1 MGDYSVTRFYDAN
14 SRVEYDPSTGQNPHQ
29 AGTAQCTPPKNPM
42 IATFLTKFIIP
53 LFVYGAEK
61 YLRDLSGDEKREYV
75 LTLFGKLNLNVDPD
89 AVRLIL
95 ESACEKLDIEQGK
108 YVQSAATLIEGATEV
123 IKDTKK
129 K

>member
-1 MGDYSVTRFYDAN
+1 MYAIDLSGVIGVAVQLVVALVVLFAIPW
-14 SRVEYDPSTGQNPHQ
+14 V
-29 AGTAQCTPPKNPM
+29 AKKNPM
-42 IATFLTKFIIP
+42 IATFLAKFIVP

-61 YLRDLSGDEKREYV
+61 YLRDLSGEEKRNYV
-75 LTLFGKLNLNVDPD
+75 LNLFGKLNLNVDPD

-108 YVQSAATLIEGATEV
+108 YVQASDVLVDGVAEV
-123 IKDTKK
+123 VADNKK

>member
-1 MGDYSVTRFYDAN
+1 MYTIDLSGVIGVA
-14 SRVEYDPSTGQNPHQ
+14 GQLIVALVVLFAIPWV
-29 AGTAQCTPPKNPM
+29 AKKNQM
-42 IATFLTKFIIP
+42 IATFLAKFIVP

-108 YVQSAATLIEGATEV
+108 YAKAAATLIEGATEV
-123 IKDTKK
+123 VKDTKK